1 MAWKFEKKIIDME
14 SRDYLKEVVREF
26 NDSFVSRQLILD
38 VVSLGIKKD
47 ISTEVYI
54 IVVPKLEYKIEIFR
68 VIQPLYQ
75 EYPIEITDS
84 INSEKYKCN
93 NIDEL
98 YEVVDLITGS
108 NKVTE
113 IINNLYSRAI
123 YL

>member
-1 MAWKFEKKIIDME
+1 MAWNFGRNIINMD
-14 SRDYLKEVVREF
+14 SRYYLNEVVKEF
-26 NDSFVSRQLILD
+26 NNSFVSRRLILD
-38 VVSLGIKKD
+38 VVSLGIKND
-47 ISTEVYI
+47 ILTEVYI

-68 VIQPLYQ
+68 VMQPLYQ

-93 NIDEL
+93 NIDKL